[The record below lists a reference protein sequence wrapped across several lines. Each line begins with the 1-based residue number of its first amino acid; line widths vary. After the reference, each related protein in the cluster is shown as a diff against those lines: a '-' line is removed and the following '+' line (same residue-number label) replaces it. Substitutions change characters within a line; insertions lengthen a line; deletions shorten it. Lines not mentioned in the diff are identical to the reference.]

1 VTIDHPPRRRQ
12 FPARPTD
19 ESMPASALTPHG
31 LDDLPDA
38 LTGGVV
44 AIGNFDGVH
53 RGHSVLLE
61 RARAEARRRGGP
73 AVVLSFEPHPRTFFR
88 PAEPV
93 FRLTSLKAKA
103 QRLAAIGMDGLVV
116 VPFDPAFAAI
126 SAERFAEDVL
136 SRRLKTQAVVV
147 GPDFRYGARR
157 AGTVETLR
165 RDGAR
170 LGFEVIVVPVVMEGD
185 VRASSSAVR
194 EALAEGD
201 VERAA
206 KLLGHSWF
214 VTGTV
219 VHGEKRG
226 RDLGF
231 PTANVRLGDDCRL
244 RHGIYVVTLT
254 RADGSVCPGVA
265 SFGRRPTFDNGAPLL
280 ETYLLDFSGDLYGEE
295 VTVAFLAFLRPELR
309 FESVSALLEAMN
321 GDVAAAR
328 RYFER
333 AGG

>member
-1 VTIDHPPRRRQ
+1 
-12 FPARPTD
+12 
-19 ESMPASALTPHG
+19 MPHAALTPYS
-31 LDDLPDA
+31 LDGLPDA
-38 LTGGVV
+38 LIGGVV

-73 AVVLSFEPHPRTFFR
+73 AIVLSFEPHPRTFFR

-93 FRLTSLKAKA
+93 FRLTSLKEKA
-103 QRLAAIGMDGLVV
+103 QRLATIGMDGLAV
-116 VPFDPAFAAI
+116 VPFDPAFAGI

-136 SRRLKTQAVVV
+136 SRRLKAKAVVI

-170 LGFEVIVVPVVMEGD
+170 LGFDVVVVPVVMEGEA
-185 VRASSSAVR
+185 RASSSAVR

-206 KLLGHSWF
+206 RLLGHPWF

-219 VHGEKRG
+219 IHGEKRG

-231 PTANVRLGDDCRL
+231 PTANIRLGEDCRL

-254 RADGSVCPGVA
+254 RSDGSLHQGVA

-280 ETYLLDFSGDLYGEE
+280 ETYILDFSGDLYGEE
-295 VTVAFLAFLRPELR
+295 ITVAFLAFLRPELR
-309 FESVSALLEAMN
+309 FESVAPLLDAMN

-333 AGG
+333 MHRDG

>member
-1 VTIDHPPRRRQ
+1 
-12 FPARPTD
+12 
-19 ESMPASALTPHG
+19 MPSALTPYS

-61 RARAEARRRGGP
+61 RAREEAKRRGGP

-93 FRLTSLKAKA
+93 FRLTSLKEKA
-103 QRLAAIGMDGLVV
+103 QRLAAVGMDGLVV
-116 VPFDPAFAAI
+116 APFDPAFAGI
-126 SAERFAEDVL
+126 SAERFAADVL
-136 SRRLKTQAVVV
+136 SGRLKARAVVV

-157 AGTVETLR
+157 AGTAGTLGT
-165 RDGAR
+165 DGAR
-170 LGFEVIVVPVVMEGD
+170 LGFEVIVVPVVMEGAA
-185 VRASSSAVR
+185 RASSSAVR
-194 EALAEGD
+194 EALAAGD

-206 KLLGHSWF
+206 KLLGHPWF

-219 VHGEKRG
+219 IHGEKRG

-231 PTANVRLGDDCRL
+231 PTANIRLGDECRL

-254 RADGSVCPGVA
+254 RADGSVHRGVA

-280 ETYLLDFSGDLYGEE
+280 ETYILDFSGDLYGEE
-295 VTVAFLAFLRPELR
+295 ITVAFLAFLRPELR
-309 FESVSALLEAMN
+309 FESVAALLDAMN

-328 RYFER
+328 RHFER
-333 AGG
+333 PRADG